1 MSRRGRGLGAALALV
16 CAAAAACGRPPRIA
30 LPSGAG
36 SPFPAFAA
44 AYQEAIADCAAAT
57 RLSASIRL
65 AGHAGRTRLAA
76 RIDAGFAAPDEMRL
90 EGFPR
95 VNFGGR
101 PFFVFAADGRD
112 STLLLP
118 HDGRVLRGATPA
130 AVVEAL
136 AGVALGAAD
145 LRTLV
150 AGCGLPAGAPSDGRT
165 FGDSW
170 GRVDAGD
177 TSLFLRRLSG
187 RWRIAGATRAGLRI
201 AYADFDTGRP
211 ATAQLTTDP
220 ALVDLDLRLT
230 QIEVGPA
237 FATGVFAVEVPRDAV
252 PITLEELR
260 RAGPLASEA
269 PPAR

>member
-1 MSRRGRGLGAALALV
+1 MSRDRRGLGAALVLV

-36 SPFPAFAA
+36 SPFPDFAA
-44 AYQEAIADCAAAT
+44 AYQEAIADCAPAT

-65 AGHAGRTRLAA
+65 AGRAGRTRLAA
-76 RIDAGFAAPDEMRL
+76 RIDAGFAAPDGMRL

-101 PFFVFAADGRD
+101 PFFVFAAEGRN

-150 AGCGLPAGAPSDGRT
+150 AGCGLPAGAPSDGRA

-170 GRVDAGD
+170 GKVDAGE
-177 TSLFLRRLSG
+177 TSLFLRRRSG
-187 RWRIAGATRAGLRI
+187 RWRVAGATRAGLRI
-201 AYADFDTGRP
+201 AYTGLDTGRP
-211 ATAQLTTDP
+211 AGAQLTTDP
-220 ALVDLDLRLT
+220 ALVDLDLRFS
-230 QIEVGPA
+230 QVEIAPP
-237 FATGVFAVEVPRDAV
+237 FAAGVFAVEVPRDAV
-252 PITLEELR
+252 PLSLDELR
-260 RAGPLASEA
+260 GAGPLSSQPT
-269 PPAR
+269 PPR